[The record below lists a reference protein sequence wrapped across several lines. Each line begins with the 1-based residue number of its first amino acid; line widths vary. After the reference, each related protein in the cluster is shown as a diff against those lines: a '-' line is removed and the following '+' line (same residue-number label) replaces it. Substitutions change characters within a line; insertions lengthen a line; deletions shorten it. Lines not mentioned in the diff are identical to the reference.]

1 MPVMT
6 TNAMESATSGD
17 PRGPAA
23 RPAAT
28 LLRLARLPPDR
39 VQRVVDR
46 GEQIDGGRSAGQGP
60 PPQAHGEPGGPAEL
74 LGLAHHTGVH
84 PAGQETGE
92 PAHLALDERL
102 ELRGQDEAAAV
113 DDHGHGAAHR
123 RLGASRRWW

>member
-17 PRGPAA
+17 PRDPAA
-23 RPAAT
+23 RPAAA

-39 VQRVVDR
+39 VQRVVDG
-46 GEQIDGGRSAGQGP
+46 GEQIA
-60 PPQAHGEPGGPAEL
+60 GGPAEL
-74 LGLAHHTGVH
+74 LGLAHHAGLH

-102 ELRGQDEAAAV
+102 ELRGQNEAAAV